1 MGQTPKLNNS
11 GDDVWL
17 YDNQNKIID
26 YVAYGSGS
34 AVNTPPLSSLN
45 LWDNTYQSSLAGS
58 SNGQS
63 ISLTPNGQDSN
74 SSACWEATTSKN
86 ASARCPNYLP
96 TRDTD
101 TIGSRITSVGEN
113 NNGAVTPN
121 AKLLL
126 IKRITRIN
134 NQDLTDI
141 VDGRSDVPSDAANY
155 VPEPYAS
162 DDNDDKWPTGYL
174 RGLINAG
181 TVKPGDEVEYTIYF
195 LSKGPNNATNVKFC
209 DLVPSNTAFISTAFN
224 GQSPSDGGL
233 AGADQGI
240 ALAVGSN
247 TPTVYLTNVEDTS
260 DRGRFYPANDPA
272 TPSYCGANTNGA
284 VAVNITRSPD
294 LPNLP
299 PATSSGTPTSSYGFV
314 RFRTKVK

>member
-1 MGQTPKLNNS
+1 MGLTPKLNNS

-26 YVAYGSGS
+26 YVAYGAGSG
-34 AVNTPPLSSLN
+34 VNTPPPSSLN

-58 SNGQS
+58 GNGQS

-74 SSACWEATTSKN
+74 SSACWEASTSKN

-113 NNGAVTPN
+113 NNGAIAAN

-141 VDGRSDVPSDAANY
+141 VDGRSDVVSNAANY

-162 DDNDDKWPTGYL
+162 DDNDDKWPAGYL

-195 LSKGPNNATNVKFC
+195 LSKGPSNATNVKFC
-209 DLVPSNTAFISTAFN
+209 DLVPSNTSFLATAFN
-224 GQSPSDGGL
+224 GQTPSDGGL
-233 AGADQGI
+233 GGADQGI

-247 TPTVYLTNVEDTS
+247 TPTVYLSNIEDSS

-284 VAVNITRSPD
+284 VGVNITRSPD

-299 PATSSGTPTSSYGFV
+299 AATNSGTPVSSYGFI